1 MKLSESWLREW
12 VNPELSTADLVEQIT
27 MAGLEVDA
35 VDGVAGEFSGV
46 VVGEIVGCEQHPDA
60 DKLRVCQVAGNGSEV
75 LQVVCGAPNA
85 RVGIKIPFATVGAVL
100 PPGADG
106 KPFKIKKAK
115 LRGVESFGMLCGQ
128 TELEVGEDDSGLFEL
143 AADAPVGTDLRE
155 YLKLDDNC
163 IEVDLTP
170 NRSDCLSMK
179 GIARDVGV
187 LNRLPVTEP
196 VIESVAPVIDDTV
209 AVELNAGAA
218 CSRYAGRI
226 IRGVDVSKPTPLWM
240 VERLRRAGIR
250 SIDAVV
256 DVTNYVLLEQGQ
268 PMHAFDLNTLEGG
281 VQARMA
287 EAGEKLTLLDGQEVE
302 LNADTMVIA
311 DSIKAVAMA
320 GIMGGEAT
328 AVTDKTQDILL
339 ESAFFDPIAI
349 SGRARSYGLHTD
361 SSHRFE
367 RGVDFQLQEVA
378 IERATQLLIDIVGGQ
393 PGPVVVKENEHVPSG
408 RKVSLRRERI
418 LKGLGFDMA
427 DEEVVDILNRLGL
440 ETLETSDNGWTFA
453 VPSYRFDISIEEDL
467 LEELARVYGYNNLP
481 VTTMAVPQHIR
492 SDDESTLELGQLR
505 SNLVTRGYEE
515 AICYS
520 FVDEGLLKQFEPA
533 AQPVPLQ
540 NPISAD
546 MGVMRTSLWP
556 GLVSALKYNL
566 NRQQSRVRLFE
577 TGLRFVSEDATVAKL
592 VQTPM
597 VAGVVYGGLNDESW
611 HGKAQN
617 VDFYDIKADVEA
629 LIALTGQADTFSF
642 VAGKHSALHPG
653 QTAEIRKNGEK
664 VGYVGA
670 LHPQLQ
676 QQLGLSGATFVFEIE
691 QSALLEAKIPAFKPL
706 SKFPEVRRDI
716 AVIVDQSVA
725 VTDLQNAA
733 KAAAGTYLE
742 ELKVFDVYVGK
753 GIDSQRKSVALGL
766 TFQHPS
772 RTLTEDEIN
781 TSMDVVVK
789 ALEDA
794 FNASLR

>member
-12 VNPELSTADLVEQIT
+12 VNPELPTADLVEQIT

-60 DKLRVCQVAGNGSEV
+60 DKLRVCQVAGNGDEV

-143 AADAPVGTDLRE
+143 AADAPLGADLRE

-196 VIESVAPVIDDTV
+196 AIEPVAPVIDDTV

-218 CSRYAGRI
+218 CARYAGRV
-226 IRGVDVSKPTPLWM
+226 IRGVDVSKPAPLWM

-302 LNADTMVIA
+302 LNTETMVIA
-311 DSIKAVAMA
+311 DSVKAVAMA

-367 RGVDFQLQEVA
+367 RGVDFQLQEAA

-393 PGPVVVKENEHVPSG
+393 PGPVVVKENEHVPSD

-427 DEEVVDILNRLGL
+427 DEEVLDILNRLGL
-440 ETLETSDNGWTFA
+440 ETLETTDTGWTFA

-481 VTTMAVPQHIR
+481 VTTMAVPQHIQT
-492 SDDESTLELGQLR
+492 DDESTLELGQLR

-629 LIALTGQADTFSF
+629 LIALTGQTDAFSF
-642 VAGKHSALHPG
+642 AAGKHSALHPG
-653 QTAEIRKNGEK
+653 QTAEIFKNGEK

-691 QSALLEAKIPAFKPL
+691 QSALLEAKIPAFNPL

-733 KAAAGTYLE
+733 KEAAGTYLE

>member
-196 VIESVAPVIDDTV
+196 VIEPVAPVIDDTV

-653 QTAEIRKNGEK
+653 QTAEIRYNGEK

-725 VTDLQNAA
+725 VADLQNAA
-733 KAAAGTYLE
+733 KEAAGTYLE